1 MNRSNVDLIKYNGI
15 VTPRPGT
22 DPAPRGTREAFEV
35 LSELAGLMS
44 SALHLT
50 MREYG
55 LPGPSAHALAKMEGN
70 TISMKELGQ
79 RIHCDPSLV
88 TAIADALEDKGL
100 ARRQV
105 DPADRRVKNLVL
117 TARGDEARATLQR
130 EFYENLPGIRML
142 GEAERQAFI
151 ALLRKMIAAEKAS
164 DLGAR
169 SA

>member
-1 MNRSNVDLIKYNGI
+1 MIS
-15 VTPRPGT
+15 TPAPG
-22 DPAPRGTREAFEV
+22 PGPRGTREAYEV

-44 SALHLT
+44 TALHQT

-55 LPGPSAHALAKMEGN
+55 LPGPSAHALSKMDGN

-100 ARRQV
+100 ARREV
-105 DPADRRVKNLVL
+105 DPSDRRVKNLVL
-117 TARGDEARATLQR
+117 TPRGEEARATLQR
-130 EFYENLPGIRML
+130 EFYENLPGIRKL
-142 GEAERQAFI
+142 GEAERRAFI

-164 DLGAR
+164 DVAVR
-169 SA
+169 PA